1 MNADEIK
8 KADEIVRELRA
19 ECVDCSEKDCCDHGN
34 NPVKYCPVVDAAD
47 LIKQLQIELGNAG
60 TICHIC
66 HLRSENADLKNKL
79 TESQHR
85 EKAAVECN
93 T

>member
-1 MNADEIK
+1 MNADEIE

-47 LIKQLQIELGNAG
+47 LIKQLQIELGNRRPKYAN
-60 TICHIC
+60 
-66 HLRSENADLKNKL
+66 SEELK
-79 TESQHR
+79 EAAR
-85 EKAAVECN
+85 E
-93 T
+93 